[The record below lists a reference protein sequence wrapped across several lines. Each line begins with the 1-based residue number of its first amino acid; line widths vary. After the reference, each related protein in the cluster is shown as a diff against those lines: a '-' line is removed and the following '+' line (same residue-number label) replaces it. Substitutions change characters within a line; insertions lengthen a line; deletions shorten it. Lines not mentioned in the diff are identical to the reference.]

1 MIAFE
6 IIVQRFGPLYFKR
19 ILTSVPDK
27 KSKFRTSNDFE
38 WTYCVQY
45 KRRGENMEDKHNE
58 AWPNKIW
65 RPFTT
70 QKFEGKKIRL
80 IVHNEFN
87 FTSGF
92 SCKMLY
98 AADCM

>member
-1 MIAFE
+1 
-6 IIVQRFGPLYFKR
+6 
-19 ILTSVPDK
+19 
-27 KSKFRTSNDFE
+27 
-38 WTYCVQY
+38 
-45 KRRGENMEDKHNE
+45 MEDKHNE

-70 QKFEGKKIRL
+70 QKLQGKKIRL

-98 AADCM
+98 AADCV